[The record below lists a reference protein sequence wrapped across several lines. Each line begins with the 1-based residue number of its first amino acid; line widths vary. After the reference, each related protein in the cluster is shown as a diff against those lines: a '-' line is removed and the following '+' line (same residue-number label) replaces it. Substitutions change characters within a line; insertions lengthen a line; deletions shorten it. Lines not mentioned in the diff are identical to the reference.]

1 MQTFSKLS
9 TVFAGTAAIAT
20 LVLAVGGAAAAV
32 REGDYVGKNKMEV
45 AANLKQQGY
54 DVRKIEHEDGRL
66 EAYALSDR
74 NRFEIYVD
82 PQSGNVVRIK
92 ASD

>member
-1 MQTFSKLS
+1 MQTFRKRS
-9 TVFAGTAAIAT
+9 TAIAGTAAIAT
-20 LVLAVGGAAAAV
+20 LVLAVGSATAAV
-32 REGDYVGKNKMEV
+32 REGDYVGKNKSEV
-45 AANLKQQGY
+45 ATNLQQQGY

-66 EAYALSDR
+66 EAYALTDR
-74 NRFEIYVD
+74 NRFEIYID